1 MIDPR
6 WLFFAFVPLFSCQ
19 MLPREPA
26 PKRVCPDIDKLE
38 KRLVAIE
45 TALALSQATPAA
57 DDGFVCMPED
67 RD

>member
-6 WLFFAFVPLFSCQ
+6 WLFFAFVPLFACQ
-19 MLPREPA
+19 ALPREPK
-26 PKRVCPDIDKLE
+26 PKSICPDIDKLE

-45 TALALSQATPAA
+45 TALALLNTTPRN
-57 DDGFVCMPED
+57 DGFVCMPED